1 MKKINELQLTIT
13 KEDFEKIKDFKVI
26 KNADVINKSFNNKY
40 IIAWGNI
47 KKRDKNKLLNRLN
60 KKDLSFIIAQV
71 GNSENSYFENTLNTF
86 IRTREDYNMIY

>member
-1 MKKINELQLTIT
+1 MKKINELQLTVT

-26 KNADVINKSFNNKY
+26 KNADVIDKSFNNKR

-71 GNSENSYFENTLNTF
+71 RKSENSYFENTLNAF